1 MHQETTIGARLR
13 ALRRW
18 RGMTLDQLAGQAGLS
33 KSFLSMAERGQRSLD
48 RRSHIAAL
56 ADALRVSETDLVGGP
71 HLGPD
76 HGQADPHA
84 VIPPIRL
91 ALQTND
97 LSDPAVERARPL
109 LELVAEMA
117 RVEPHHQACDYVR
130 VGHVLPD
137 LLDELHLHAA
147 DPADEAAHR
156 TALETLVDACV
167 AAAFTAKDLGYP
179 DLAHLAAVRAEQ
191 AATILDDPVRRGQS
205 DFLRIHTMPRAGSW
219 DRTLRATERSANRLE
234 PHARSELGAQV
245 LGMLTLSAAL
255 AAAVTH
261 DAGRATDWTA
271 EAARLARTMP
281 DAPDENWMSFSTS
294 NVGVWN
300 VAVNVECGRRGGAV
314 LDLARVVDETKLT
327 GRKGRHAAF
336 LADVGRGLARDRKTK
351 DQAIRW
357 LRRAE
362 NTAPQWIR
370 NNTPVREAVAVLLSQ
385 ARTDAGGRELRGMA
399 ARMGLPH

>member
-1 MHQETTIGARLR
+1 MRDETTIGARLR

-48 RRSHIAAL
+48 RRSHISAL
-56 ADALRVSETDLVGGP
+56 AEALRVSETELAGGP
-71 HLGPD
+71 HLGRDP
-76 HGQADPHA
+76 GRADPHA
-84 VIPPIRL
+84 VIPQIRT

-97 LSDPAVERARPL
+97 LTAPAAARARPL
-109 LELVAEMA
+109 PELAAEMH
-117 RVEPHHQACDYVR
+117 RVEPHHQACDYIG
-130 VGHVLPD
+130 VGRVLPG

-156 TALETLVDACV
+156 LALETLVDACV
-167 AAAFTAKDLGYP
+167 AATFTAKDLGYP

-191 AATILDDPVRRGQS
+191 AAAVLDDPVRRGQT

-219 DRTLRATERSANRLE
+219 DRTLSAAERAADRLE
-234 PHARSELGAQV
+234 PHASAGLGRQV
-245 LGMLTLSAAL
+245 LGMITLSASL

-261 DAGRATDWTA
+261 DPARAAHWIG
-271 EAARLARTMP
+271 EAARLADTVP
-281 DAPDENWMSFSTS
+281 DTPDQNWMSFSAT

-314 LDLARVVDETKLT
+314 LELAREVDEAKLT
-327 GRKGRHAAF
+327 GKHGRHAAF

-351 DQAIRW
+351 AEAIRW

-370 NNTPVREAVAVLLSQ
+370 NHGPVRESVAVLLSQ
-385 ARTDAGGRELRGMA
+385 ARAEAGGRELRGMA